1 MKEIKAFIQP
11 FMLHHVLD
19 ALHQIEGVPA
29 VTVFE
34 VRGVSLKRRE
44 YAQIVHSRL
53 EIMVADELV
62 EAVVQAIQTH
72 AHTGK
77 SGDGHIFVT
86 PIETTVAIRTGK
98 RGGGEDDFIL
108 PVTTQED

>member
-29 VTVFE
+29 ATVFE

-44 YAQIVHSRL
+44 YSQVVHSRL

-62 EAVVQAIQTH
+62 EVVVQAIQAN

-86 PIETTVAIRTGK
+86 PIESTVAIRTNRK
-98 RGGGEDDFIL
+98 NS
-108 PVTTQED
+108 